1 MNKLAE
7 ANLPLL
13 VAELLTHFAKH
24 PNRGAAITRTVVAE
38 VVAAVADGAGT
49 TDRFAAVSA
58 VFVGTVAARAGYAQL
73 VAALTAELGRK
84 LQAACGA
91 G

>member
-7 ANLPLL
+7 ANLPSL
-13 VAELLTHFAKH
+13 VAEVLQYFAAH
-24 PNRGAAITRTVVAE
+24 PERGPALGRAVVAE

-58 VFVGTVAARAGYAQL
+58 VFVGALATRAGYP
-73 VAALTAELGRK
+73 
-84 LQAACGA
+84 
-91 G
+91 